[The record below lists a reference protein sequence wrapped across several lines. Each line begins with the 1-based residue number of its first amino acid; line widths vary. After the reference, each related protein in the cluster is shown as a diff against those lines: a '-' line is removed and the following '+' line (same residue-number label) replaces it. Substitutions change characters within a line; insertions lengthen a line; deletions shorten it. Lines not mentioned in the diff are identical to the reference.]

1 MSLMQPYPLHNNN
14 YGTWNPLKIVK
25 LRISDVF
32 SATVKARLNAHIYVV
47 VLCRSH
53 VVILLSIGCRD
64 GSPVQIVLLLV
75 NKYLFSL
82 SLFAVKNF
90 HANHKYWWQISV
102 TDMN

>member
-32 SATVKARLNAHIYVV
+32 SATLKARLNAHIYVV

-82 SLFAVKNF
+82 SDPVNF
-90 HANHKYWWQISV
+90 SELPHIHFGTVFEFSE
-102 TDMN
+102 